1 MSRNNCFDLL
11 RLLAAIMVVVYHH
24 AGFMR
29 IKIFNPSDY
38 LPLESIW
45 VQIFITISGFLV
57 TKSFMTSKGF
67 DQYLFK
73 RCLRI
78 FPALIL
84 CSFVVVYFILPF
96 WESNPFGFVF
106 SYKTLYS
113 FVNMAMM
120 HGINISGVESPYGFQ
135 TIVNPPLWTLPY
147 EFMLYIILGVIM
159 LVHRGLAT
167 PVIALFVI
175 LFLVSGFHESFKN
188 AYFYSVNYLALMKFG
203 INFFVGSIMFLTF
216 SIWNNKKHKAFIAI
230 ISILIL
236 FYLSGNKF
244 DLDIVGRMALAALTI
259 VIGVSFAFKYTSG
272 KFDISY
278 GVYIWGWPIQ
288 AVIVQCF
295 DLSFYY
301 SLSLSLL
308 VIFIVSF
315 ISRSTVEEYF
325 LKKKN

>member
-1 MSRNNCFDLL
+1 MSRNNCFDFL
-11 RLLAAIMVVVYHH
+11 RLFAAVMVVVYHH

-29 IKIFNPSDY
+29 VKIFNPSDY

-67 DQYLFK
+67 DQYIFK

-78 FPALIL
+78 FPALII

-96 WESNPFGFVF
+96 WESSPFGFIF
-106 SYKTLYS
+106 SYKTFYS
-113 FVNMAMM
+113 FVNMSMM

-147 EFMLYIILGVIM
+147 EFVLYIILGVTM
-159 LVHRGLAT
+159 LIHRGLIA
-167 PVIALFVI
+167 PVISLFVI
-175 LFLVSGFHESFKN
+175 IFIVSGFPDAFKN
-188 AYFYSVNYLALMKFG
+188 AYFYSINYLALMKFG

-216 SIWNNKKHKAFIAI
+216 SVWNNKKHKAFIAL
-230 ISILIL
+230 ISLLIL

-244 DLDIVGRMALAALTI
+244 DLDVVGRIALAALTI
-259 VIGVSFAFKYTSG
+259 VVGVSFAFKYTSG

-288 AVIVQCF
+288 AVVIQSF
-295 DLSFYY
+295 DLGFTT
-301 SLSLSLL
+301 SLFIALS
-308 VIFIVSF
+308 VTFAVAF
-315 ISRSTVEEYF
+315 ISRVTVEEYF
-325 LKKKN
+325 LKKK